1 MSQLLQN
8 AAYGTMMILA
18 VMLLRRVL
26 KDRLSPAARLA
37 LWGVCLFRLLTPA
50 APESVLSL
58 WGLVG
63 RLAPAP
69 AELGTQG
76 APMPAPAVTGAVY
89 VLEPGKPIAPPAP
102 VEPSSVPAAAQ
113 AAFPWGTVL
122 TAVWLAVGIAVGLW
136 YAVGW
141 LRARR
146 AVNCAIPV
154 EKGDP
159 KYRARY
165 RFLPPFARLR
175 EGPVEGAPLTF
186 GVVRPQVVLSPGLD
200 AGELACVLAHE
211 GVHARR
217 RDNLWHYAMAAAL
230 VVHWWNPAVWLMP
243 RLLRRDIE
251 LACDRA
257 ALKKLGED
265 RRAEYA
271 QALVTLS
278 TQGEGNGPAFC
289 QSFGRK
295 ATEERIRSIM
305 KFKKPTIIGIILTL
319 VLVLGVSIAFASDPK
334 EPDSSEK
341 PDVEPDGFVT
351 VPIYP
356 EPCMDEDCEIASLHC
371 HKDGK
376 VILFKDLDAR
386 DLDTATVAFWPNPCE
401 DKDCPVS
408 SPHFH
413 KDGKTVLYSELTDEG
428 KESSAGE
435 YGSEFRCSVF
445 YDGNVVTRV
454 VIPLSV
460 LEEELDFR
468 MKDNSISEAEA
479 ELILTQARSIAEDG
493 AIDWT
498 FIEDNGLRHEELPE
512 ESTGD
517 TTVSANGYWDKDR
530 QFVKVRFTEIVRD
543 FILPQALMG
552 EVGMAEY
559 SLDDYTVVVPE
570 IDEQGNTRIY
580 DEDGNLAVVG
590 IIRDVYSTLP
600 VCDDPDCPMAKDDA
614 RYGEHYHD
622 QDQGGIGVRV
632 GVVAPEQ
639 LCTQSDCKASGV
651 HQHDGVRYSA
661 CAATCT
667 PRQYAA
673 ALDAWVALDAMT
685 RQEADEWLEIFQ
697 TCYDHVQA
705 GDTDAFGYDI
715 YDGTRIVPA
724 YYVSDRALAGY
735 PVNSKGETY
744 GSEGLSEVYGSSPD
758 LVLAMGTNGEE
769 GYIRWS
775 DDPGSCV
782 RNPDEAMVYM
792 EWQKTERPAMYIPLY
807 DCEGN
812 VIGRFAHGSNDSY
825 TANREDARPAMD
837 VWLEYLA
844 SREQAAAQ
852 DTRQVSVQANVTA
865 YPECHV
871 DGCNTMGQHTHNGVT
886 YCNVSVPVSAAS
898 GSHHQG
904 SHHGSGHH

>member
-8 AAYGTMMILA
+8 AAYGTIMILA

-58 WGLVG
+58 WGLVS

-69 AELGTQG
+69 AELGTQ
-76 APMPAPAVTGAVY
+76 AAPAPVVTGPVY
-89 VLEPGKPIAPPAP
+89 VLEPEMPVVPAAPAG
-102 VEPSSVPAAAQ
+102 PSGGPAAAQ
-113 AAFPWGTVL
+113 AAFPWETVL
-122 TAVWLAVGIAVGLW
+122 TTVWLAVGVAVGLW

-165 RFLPPFARLR
+165 RFLPQFAQLR

-217 RDNLWHYAMAAAL
+217 RDNLWHYAMAAAV

-305 KFKKPTIIGIILTL
+305 KFKKPTIIGVVLTL

-334 EPDSSEK
+334 EPDSGEK
-341 PDVEPDGFVT
+341 LDVEPDGYVT

-356 EPCMDEDCEIASLHC
+356 EACMDEDCGIASLHC

-376 VILFKDLDAR
+376 VILFKDLDAH
-386 DLDTATVAFWPNPCE
+386 DLDTATAAFWPNPCE

-413 KDGKTVLYSELTDEG
+413 KDGKTVLYSELADEG
-428 KESSAGE
+428 KGE
-435 YGSEFRCSVF
+435 YSSEFRCSVF

-460 LEEELDFR
+460 LEEELDIR
-468 MKDNSISEAEA
+468 LEDNSISQAEA
-479 ELILTQARSIAEDG
+479 ELILSQARSIAVDG
-493 AIDWT
+493 VIDWT
-498 FIEDNGLRHEELPE
+498 FAEDCGLRHEELPE
-512 ESTGD
+512 ESDED
-517 TTVSANGYWDKDR
+517 TTVSANGYWDQDGK
-530 QFVKVRFTEIVRD
+530 FVKVRFTEIVRD

-552 EVGMAEY
+552 EDTGTMY
-559 SLDDYTVVVPE
+559 GLDGYTVVEPE
-570 IDEQGNTRIY
+570 IDEQGNAWVY
-580 DEDGNLAVVG
+580 DEDGNLVVVG
-590 IIRDVYSTLP
+590 ILSAGKSWP
-600 VCDDPDCPMAKDDA
+600 VCDDPDCPMAGDE
-614 RYGEHYHD
+614 GHYHD
-622 QDQGGIGVRV
+622 EDGTGVRFQV
-632 GVVAPEQ
+632 HYQGAGM
-639 LCTQSDCKASGV
+639 LCTREDCTRDGC
-651 HQHDGVRYSA
+651 HQHDGIVYDAR
-661 CAATCT
+661 AASIT
-667 PRQYAA
+667 PEQYAGM
-673 ALDAWVALDAMT
+673 LKNWVLLGMMD
-685 RQEADEWLEIFQ
+685 RQEADEWLEMFQ
-697 TCYDHVQA
+697 TAYDHVQA
-705 GDTDAFGYDI
+705 GDSAGFHYN
-715 YDGTRIVPA
+715 
-724 YYVSDRALAGY
+724 YYNGSKLSAAWYIDYQAAAKGY

-744 GSEGLSEVYGSSPD
+744 GSEGMSEVYGSSPD

-812 VIGRFAHGSNDSY
+812 VIGRFAHGSNGSY
-825 TANREDARPAMD
+825 EANREDARPAMD

-844 SREQAAAQ
+844 SREQ
-852 DTRQVSVQANVTA
+852 D
-865 YPECHV
+865 
-871 DGCNTMGQHTHNGVT
+871 
-886 YCNVSVPVSAAS
+886 AAS
-898 GSHHQG
+898 GSHHQESNSGHHGG
-904 SHHGSGHH
+904 SHH